1 MDIRSIQLI
10 AYTDLKSIRLKE
22 ILTTQAEDS
31 HVKFKEYNFNHFP
44 HIPVTQTDQPFSHPP
59 LIAIISRT
67 LLKFVTSTPYK
78 EEFIQHITG
87 YHPNILHIWIGELS
101 EKEVRIYSSLL
112 QSPKQIFR
120 FIKQRDLRDL
130 SLNKVIQLLFTPKP
144 VPDTK
149 PYCMQIT
156 HGRYLVNNQKPN
168 TEPLALDSTTPSTST
183 LQTKMTEDSEI
194 PKATKPKKKK
204 GPKK

>member
-22 ILTTQAEDS
+22 ILTTQADDS

-44 HIPVTQTDQPFSHPP
+44 HIPVRRSDQPFSHPP

-87 YHPNILHIWIGELS
+87 YHPNILISGLENLAKRKLEFTVLYYKAPSKFLGLSNNEIYEIYRLTRSSSYCSRPNLYQIPNHIVC
-101 EKEVRIYSSLL
+101 K
-112 QSPKQIFR
+112 
-120 FIKQRDLRDL
+120 
-130 SLNKVIQLLFTPKP
+130 
-144 VPDTK
+144 
-149 PYCMQIT
+149 
-156 HGRYLVNNQKPN
+156 
-168 TEPLALDSTTPSTST
+168 
-183 LQTKMTEDSEI
+183 
-194 PKATKPKKKK
+194 
-204 GPKK
+204 